1 MTRRAEPGARGGRT
15 TDIRRRSG
23 NLSTQTATAPA
34 AEIAVATRSS
44 DPARPRQPGPPG
56 RPAEMPSIAL
66 LLAWAL
72 GCFVVGAIVAS
83 GISFTRQ
90 GADLWP
96 VFFISILFSEVVG
109 FTALLSARLLFPL
122 FERLPYTFNLALQ
135 IFTLFSGTL
144 FGSVMI
150 LTAQPY
156 FALAR
161 LRTVAVIVLVNGILA
176 VIVGIALYTYDS
188 MRLQIEAQYRALRE
202 KEAMER
208 ELAIAREVQRELLPR
223 ACPVVPG
230 LLLSGACRPAVGV
243 GGDYYDY
250 LQFSEDRLGLVIADV
265 AGKGIPAALLMAGLQ
280 ASVRSLAGPAVEPG
294 EVNRRLNS
302 MLYRSTST
310 SRYATL
316 FFAVYD
322 ARKRLLHY
330 SNAGHFPPL
339 HLSRDGVA
347 RLTADGIPLGLM
359 EEARYGQA
367 QRTLVSGDLLAMYTD
382 GIVEAPD
389 ARGIEFGED
398 RLVDVLRRHDET
410 DLDEL
415 VLLVM
420 EELSRWTG
428 GSAAHDDATL
438 VLVRAT

>member
-1 MTRRAEPGARGGRT
+1 M
-15 TDIRRRSG
+15 
-23 NLSTQTATAPA
+23 NSTTATAPA
-34 AEIAVATRSS
+34 PEIGIATRTVASYV
-44 DPARPRQPGPPG
+44 PAAREIPRGRMTAMPPL
-56 RPAEMPSIAL
+56 RL

-72 GCFVVGAIVAS
+72 GSFIVGSIVAA

-90 GADLWP
+90 GVDVWP
-96 VFFISILFSEVVG
+96 MFFVSVLFAEVVG

-122 FERLPYTFNLALQ
+122 FEPLPYALNLALQ
-135 IFTLFSGTL
+135 IFTLFAGTL

-161 LRTVAVIVLVNGILA
+161 LRTVAVIVLVNAILS
-176 VIVGIALYTYDS
+176 VVVGIALHTYDS
-188 MRLQIEAQYRALRE
+188 MRHQIEQQYQALRE

-223 ACPVVPG
+223 ACPVMPG
-230 LLLSGACRPAVGV
+230 LMLSGACRPAIGV

-250 LQFSEDRLGLVIADV
+250 LQFSDDRLGLVIADV

-294 EVNRRLNS
+294 EVNRRLNG

-310 SRYATL
+310 ARYATL
-316 FFAVYD
+316 FFAIYD
-322 ARKRLLHY
+322 ARRRLLQY

-339 HLSRDGVA
+339 HIKARSVE

-359 EEARYGQA
+359 EEALYGQG
-367 QRTLVSGDLLAMYTD
+367 QRELETGDLLAMYTD
-382 GIVEAPD
+382 GIVEAPNPE
-389 ARGIEFGED
+389 GVEFGED
-398 RLVDVLRRHDET
+398 RLVEVLRRHENT
-410 DLDEL
+410 GLDSL
-415 VLLVM
+415 VLVVM
-420 EELSRWTG
+420 DELSRWTHG
-428 GSAAHDDATL
+428 AAAHDDATL

>member
-1 MTRRAEPGARGGRT
+1 M
-15 TDIRRRSG
+15 
-23 NLSTQTATAPA
+23 NSTTATAPA
-34 AEIAVATRSS
+34 PEIGIATRTVVSYV
-44 DPARPRQPGPPG
+44 PAVREIPQG
-56 RPAEMPSIAL
+56 RPTAMPPLRL

-72 GCFVVGAIVAS
+72 GSFIVGSIVAA

-90 GADLWP
+90 GVDVWP
-96 VFFISILFSEVVG
+96 MFFVSVLFAEVVG

-122 FERLPYTFNLALQ
+122 FEPLPYALNLALQ
-135 IFTLFSGTL
+135 IFTLFAGTL

-161 LRTVAVIVLVNGILA
+161 LRTVAVIVLVNAILS
-176 VIVGIALYTYDS
+176 VVVGIALHTYDS
-188 MRLQIEAQYRALRE
+188 MRHQIEQQYQALRE

-223 ACPVVPG
+223 ACPVMPG
-230 LLLSGACRPAVGV
+230 LLLSGACRPAIGV

-250 LQFSEDRLGLVIADV
+250 LQFSDDRLGLVIADV

-294 EVNRRLNS
+294 EVNRRLNG

-310 SRYATL
+310 ARYATL
-316 FFAVYD
+316 FFAIYD
-322 ARKRLLHY
+322 ARRRLLQY

-339 HLSRDGVA
+339 HIKAKSVE

-359 EEARYGQA
+359 EEALYGQG
-367 QRTLVSGDLLAMYTD
+367 QREMETGDLLAMYTD
-382 GIVEAPD
+382 GIVEAPSPE
-389 ARGIEFGED
+389 GVEFGED
-398 RLVDVLRRHDET
+398 RLVEVLRRHENT
-410 DLDEL
+410 NLDSL
-415 VLLVM
+415 VLVVM
-420 EELSRWTG
+420 DELSRWTHG
-428 GSAAHDDATL
+428 AAAHDDATL

>member
-1 MTRRAEPGARGGRT
+1 M
-15 TDIRRRSG
+15 
-23 NLSTQTATAPA
+23 
-34 AEIAVATRSS
+34 
-44 DPARPRQPGPPG
+44 PPL
-56 RPAEMPSIAL
+56 RL

-72 GCFVVGAIVAS
+72 GSFIVGSIVAA

-90 GADLWP
+90 GVDVWP
-96 VFFISILFSEVVG
+96 MFFISVLFAEVVG

-122 FERLPYTFNLALQ
+122 FERLPYALNLALQ
-135 IFTLFSGTL
+135 IFTLFAGTL

-161 LRTVAVIVLVNGILA
+161 LRTVAVIVLVNAILS
-176 VIVGIALYTYDS
+176 VVVGIALRTYDS
-188 MRLQIEAQYRALRE
+188 MRHQIEQQYQALRE
-202 KEAMER
+202 KESMER

-223 ACPVVPG
+223 ACPVMPG
-230 LLLSGACRPAVGV
+230 LMLSGACRPAIGV

-250 LQFSEDRLGLVIADV
+250 LQFSDDRLGIVIADV

-294 EVNRRLNS
+294 EVNRRLNG

-316 FFAVYD
+316 FFAIYD
-322 ARKRLLHY
+322 ARRRLLQY

-339 HLSRDGVA
+339 HIKAGSVE

-359 EEARYGQA
+359 EEALYGQG
-367 QRTLVSGDLLAMYTD
+367 QRELETGDLLAMYTD
-382 GIVEAPD
+382 GIVEAPSPE
-389 ARGIEFGED
+389 GVEFGED
-398 RLVDVLRRHDET
+398 RLVEVLRRHANT
-410 DLDEL
+410 SLDSMVL
-415 VLLVM
+415 VVM
-420 EELSRWTG
+420 DELSRWTHG
-428 GSAAHDDATL
+428 AAAHDDATL

>member
-1 MTRRAEPGARGGRT
+1 M
-15 TDIRRRSG
+15 
-23 NLSTQTATAPA
+23 NSTTATAPA
-34 AEIAVATRSS
+34 PEIGIA
-44 DPARPRQPGPPG
+44 ARTVGSYVTSAREIPRG
-56 RPAEMPSIAL
+56 RPTAMPPLRL

-72 GCFVVGAIVAS
+72 GSFIVGSIVAA

-90 GADLWP
+90 GVDVWP
-96 VFFISILFSEVVG
+96 MFFISVLFAEVVG

-122 FERLPYTFNLALQ
+122 FERLPYALNLALQ
-135 IFTLFSGTL
+135 IFTLFAGTL

-161 LRTVAVIVLVNGILA
+161 LRTVAVIVLVNAILS
-176 VIVGIALYTYDS
+176 VVVGIALRTYDS
-188 MRLQIEAQYRALRE
+188 MRHQIEQQYQALRE
-202 KEAMER
+202 KESMER

-223 ACPVVPG
+223 ACPVMPG
-230 LLLSGACRPAVGV
+230 LMLSGACRPAIGV

-250 LQFSEDRLGLVIADV
+250 LQFSDDRLGIVIADV

-294 EVNRRLNS
+294 EVNRRLNG

-316 FFAVYD
+316 FFAIYD
-322 ARKRLLHY
+322 ARRRLLQY

-339 HLSRDGVA
+339 HIKAGSVE

-359 EEARYGQA
+359 EEALYGQG
-367 QRTLVSGDLLAMYTD
+367 QRELETGDLLAMYTD
-382 GIVEAPD
+382 GIVEAPSPE
-389 ARGIEFGED
+389 GVEFGED
-398 RLVDVLRRHDET
+398 RLVEVLRRHANT
-410 DLDEL
+410 SLDSMVL
-415 VLLVM
+415 VVM
-420 EELSRWTG
+420 DELSRWTHG
-428 GSAAHDDATL
+428 AAAHDDATL

>member
-1 MTRRAEPGARGGRT
+1 M
-15 TDIRRRSG
+15 
-23 NLSTQTATAPA
+23 
-34 AEIAVATRSS
+34 
-44 DPARPRQPGPPG
+44 PPL
-56 RPAEMPSIAL
+56 RL

-72 GCFVVGAIVAS
+72 GSFIVGSIVAA

-90 GADLWP
+90 GVDVWP
-96 VFFISILFSEVVG
+96 MFFVSVLFAEVVG

-122 FERLPYTFNLALQ
+122 FEPLPYALNLALQ
-135 IFTLFSGTL
+135 IFTLFAGTL

-161 LRTVAVIVLVNGILA
+161 LRTVAVIVLVNAILS
-176 VIVGIALYTYDS
+176 VVVGIALHTYDS
-188 MRLQIEAQYRALRE
+188 MRHQIEQQYQALRE

-223 ACPVVPG
+223 ACPVMPG
-230 LLLSGACRPAVGV
+230 LLLSGACRPAIGV

-250 LQFSEDRLGLVIADV
+250 LQFSDDRLGLVIADV

-294 EVNRRLNS
+294 EVNRRLNG

-310 SRYATL
+310 ARYATL
-316 FFAVYD
+316 FFAIYD
-322 ARKRLLHY
+322 ARRRLLQY

-339 HLSRDGVA
+339 HIKAKSVE

-359 EEARYGQA
+359 EEALYGQG
-367 QRTLVSGDLLAMYTD
+367 QREMETGDLLAMYTD
-382 GIVEAPD
+382 GIVEAPSPE
-389 ARGIEFGED
+389 GVEFGED
-398 RLVDVLRRHDET
+398 RLVEVLRRHENT
-410 DLDEL
+410 NLDSL
-415 VLLVM
+415 VLVVM
-420 EELSRWTG
+420 DELSRWTHG
-428 GSAAHDDATL
+428 AAAHDDATL

>member
-1 MTRRAEPGARGGRT
+1 M
-15 TDIRRRSG
+15 
-23 NLSTQTATAPA
+23 
-34 AEIAVATRSS
+34 
-44 DPARPRQPGPPG
+44 PPL
-56 RPAEMPSIAL
+56 RL

-72 GCFVVGAIVAS
+72 GSFIVGSIVAA

-90 GADLWP
+90 GVDVWP
-96 VFFISILFSEVVG
+96 MFFISVLFAEVVG

-122 FERLPYTFNLALQ
+122 FERLPYALNLALQ
-135 IFTLFSGTL
+135 IFTLFAGTL

-161 LRTVAVIVLVNGILA
+161 LRTVAVIVLVNAILS
-176 VIVGIALYTYDS
+176 VVVGIALRTYDS
-188 MRLQIEAQYRALRE
+188 MRHQIEQQYQALRE
-202 KEAMER
+202 KESMER

-223 ACPVVPG
+223 ACPVMPG
-230 LLLSGACRPAVGV
+230 LMLSGACRPAIGV

-250 LQFSEDRLGLVIADV
+250 LQFSDDRLGIVIADV

-294 EVNRRLNS
+294 EVNRRLNG

-316 FFAVYD
+316 FFAIYD
-322 ARKRLLHY
+322 ARRRLLQY

-339 HLSRDGVA
+339 HIKAGSVE

-359 EEARYGQA
+359 EDALYGQG
-367 QRTLVSGDLLAMYTD
+367 QRELETGDLLAMYTD
-382 GIVEAPD
+382 GIVEAPSPE
-389 ARGIEFGED
+389 GVEFGED
-398 RLVDVLRRHDET
+398 RLVEVLRRHANT
-410 DLDEL
+410 SLDSMVL
-415 VLLVM
+415 VVM
-420 EELSRWTG
+420 DELSRWTHG
-428 GSAAHDDATL
+428 AAAHDDATL

>member
-1 MTRRAEPGARGGRT
+1 V
-15 TDIRRRSG
+15 
-23 NLSTQTATAPA
+23 NSTTATAPA
-34 AEIAVATRSS
+34 PEIGIVTRTVGSYV
-44 DPARPRQPGPPG
+44 PAAREIPRG
-56 RPAEMPSIAL
+56 RPTAMPPLRL

-72 GCFVVGAIVAS
+72 GSFIVGSIVAA

-90 GADLWP
+90 GVDVWP
-96 VFFISILFSEVVG
+96 MFFISVLFAEVVG
-109 FTALLSARLLFPL
+109 FTALLSARLVFPL
-122 FERLPYTFNLALQ
+122 FERLPYALNLALQ

-161 LRTVAVIVLVNGILA
+161 IRTVAVIVLVNAILS
-176 VIVGIALYTYDS
+176 VIVGIALHTYDS
-188 MRLQIEAQYRALRE
+188 MRHQIEQQYQALRE

-223 ACPVVPG
+223 GCPLIPG
-230 LLLSGACRPAVGV
+230 LMLSGACRPAIGV

-250 LQFSEDRLGLVIADV
+250 LQFSDDRLGLVIADV

-280 ASVRSLAGPAVEPG
+280 ASVRSLAGPTVEPG
-294 EVNRRLNS
+294 EVNRRLNG

-316 FFAVYD
+316 FFAIYD
-322 ARKRLLHY
+322 ARRRLLQY

-339 HLSRDGVA
+339 HIKAGSVE

-359 EEARYGQA
+359 EEALYGQG
-367 QRTLVSGDLLAMYTD
+367 QRELETGDLLALYTD
-382 GIVEAPD
+382 GIVEAPNPD
-389 ARGIEFGED
+389 GVEFGED
-398 RLVDVLRRHDET
+398 RLVEVLRRNENT
-410 DLDEL
+410 NLDSL
-415 VLLVM
+415 VLVVM
-420 EELSRWTG
+420 DELSRWTHG
-428 GSAAHDDATL
+428 GAAHDDATL
-438 VLVRAT
+438 VLLRAT

>member
-1 MTRRAEPGARGGRT
+1 VN
-15 TDIRRRSG
+15 SH
-23 NLSTQTATAPA
+23 TATAPA
-34 AEIAVATRSS
+34 PEIGIATRRLESYV
-44 DPARPRQPGPPG
+44 PAAPEILKGRQTAMPPL
-56 RPAEMPSIAL
+56 RL

-72 GCFVVGAIVAS
+72 GSFIVGSIVAA

-90 GADLWP
+90 GVDVWP
-96 VFFISILFSEVVG
+96 VFFISVMFAEVVG

-122 FERLPYTFNLALQ
+122 FERLPYALNLALQ
-135 IFTLFSGTL
+135 VFTLFAGTL

-156 FALAR
+156 FTLAR
-161 LRTVAVIVLVNGILA
+161 IRTVAVIVLVNAVLS
-176 VIVGIALYTYDS
+176 VIVGIALHTYDS
-188 MRLQIEAQYRALRE
+188 MRHQIEQQYQALRE

-223 ACPVVPG
+223 ACPVMPG
-230 LLLSGACRPAVGV
+230 LLLSGACRPAIGV

-250 LQFSEDRLGLVIADV
+250 LQFSDDRLGLVIADV

-280 ASVRSLAGPAVEPG
+280 ASVRSLAGPTVEPG
-294 EVNRRLNS
+294 EVNRRLNG

-316 FFAVYD
+316 FFAIYD
-322 ARKRLLHY
+322 ARRRLLQY

-339 HLSRDGVA
+339 HIKARGVVE

-359 EEARYGQA
+359 EEAQYGQGER
-367 QRTLVSGDLLAMYTD
+367 QLEPGDLLALYTD

-389 ARGIEFGED
+389 PEGVEFGED
-398 RLVDVLRRHDET
+398 RLVEVLRRHGED
-410 DLDEL
+410 DLDGL
-415 VLLVM
+415 VIRVM
-420 EELSRWTG
+420 DELSRWTHG
-428 GSAAHDDATL
+428 GAAHDDATL

>member
-1 MTRRAEPGARGGRT
+1 M
-15 TDIRRRSG
+15 
-23 NLSTQTATAPA
+23 
-34 AEIAVATRSS
+34 
-44 DPARPRQPGPPG
+44 PPM
-56 RPAEMPSIAL
+56 RL

-72 GCFVVGAIVAS
+72 GSFIVGSIVAA

-90 GADLWP
+90 GVDVWP
-96 VFFISILFSEVVG
+96 VFFISVMFAEVVG

-122 FERLPYTFNLALQ
+122 FERLPYALNLALQ
-135 IFTLFSGTL
+135 VFTLFAGTL

-156 FALAR
+156 FTLAR
-161 LRTVAVIVLVNGILA
+161 LRTVAVIVLVNAVLS
-176 VIVGIALYTYDS
+176 VIVGIALHTYDS
-188 MRLQIEAQYRALRE
+188 MRHQIEQQYQALRE

-208 ELAIAREVQRELLPR
+208 ELTIAREVQRELLPR
-223 ACPVVPG
+223 ACPVMPG
-230 LLLSGACRPAVGV
+230 LMLSGACRPAIGV

-250 LQFSEDRLGLVIADV
+250 LQFSDDRLGLVIADV

-294 EVNRRLNS
+294 EVNRRLNG

-316 FFAVYD
+316 FFAIYD
-322 ARKRLLHY
+322 ARRRLLQY

-339 HLSRDGVA
+339 HIKARSVE

-359 EEARYGQA
+359 EDALYGQG
-367 QRTLVSGDLLAMYTD
+367 QRELETGDLLAMYTD
-382 GIVEAPD
+382 GIVEAPNPE
-389 ARGIEFGED
+389 GVEFGED
-398 RLVDVLRRHDET
+398 RLVEVLRRHEST
-410 DLDEL
+410 NLDSL
-415 VLLVM
+415 VLVVM
-420 EELSRWTG
+420 DELSRWTHG
-428 GSAAHDDATL
+428 GAAHDDATL

>member
-1 MTRRAEPGARGGRT
+1 MNGT
-15 TDIRRRSG
+15 
-23 NLSTQTATAPA
+23 TATAPA
-34 AEIAVATRSS
+34 PEIGIAARRLESYV
-44 DPARPRQPGPPG
+44 PAAREISRG
-56 RPAEMPSIAL
+56 RPTAMPPLRL

-72 GCFVVGAIVAS
+72 GSFIVGSIVAA

-90 GADLWP
+90 GIDVWP
-96 VFFISILFSEVVG
+96 VFYISVMFAEVVG

-122 FERLPYTFNLALQ
+122 FERLPYALNLALQ
-135 IFTLFSGTL
+135 IFTLFAGTL

-150 LTAQPY
+150 LAAQPY
-156 FALAR
+156 FTLAR
-161 LRTVAVIVLVNGILA
+161 IRAVAVIVLVNAVLS
-176 VIVGIALYTYDS
+176 VIVGIALHTYDS
-188 MRLQIEAQYRALRE
+188 MRHQIEQQYQALRE

-208 ELAIAREVQRELLPR
+208 ELTIAREVQRELLPR
-223 ACPVVPG
+223 ACPVMPG
-230 LLLSGACRPAVGV
+230 LMLSGACRPAIGV

-294 EVNRRLNS
+294 EVNRRLNG

-316 FFAVYD
+316 FFAIYD
-322 ARKRLLHY
+322 ARRRLLQY

-339 HLSRDGVA
+339 HIKAGSVE

-359 EEARYGQA
+359 EEALYGQG
-367 QRTLVSGDLLAMYTD
+367 QRELETGDLLAMYTD
-382 GIVEAPD
+382 GIVEAPNPE
-389 ARGIEFGED
+389 GVEFGED
-398 RLVDVLRRHDET
+398 RLVEVLRRHET
-410 DLDEL
+410 TNLDSL
-415 VLLVM
+415 VLVVM
-420 EELSRWTG
+420 DELSRWTHG
-428 GSAAHDDATL
+428 GAAHDDATL